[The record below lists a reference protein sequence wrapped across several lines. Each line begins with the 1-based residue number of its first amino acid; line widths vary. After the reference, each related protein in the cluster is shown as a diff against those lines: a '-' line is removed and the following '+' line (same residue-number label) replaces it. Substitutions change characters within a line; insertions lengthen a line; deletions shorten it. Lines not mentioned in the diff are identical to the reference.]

1 MSHIT
6 TIQQQRDL
14 DGAFSRAGSD
24 RLLVIDFTASW
35 CGPCKAIAPRYEAW
49 SNEYRQA
56 IFAKCDVDA
65 ARPIAQAYRV
75 SAMPTFVFIKN
86 RQTLETIKGAN
97 PAAIEAAIRKHAG
110 PPQRNYVESA
120 SGAQAPQDK
129 ALQGHGPL
137 NDQIDTSQTLCLN
150 ESSTHTLKSLLSSDD
165 KEGYLES
172 DADEQL
178 LLSISFLQNVKLF
191 AFRLTTEE
199 GEVDKAP
206 KTLKVFNDANGIGFD
221 EATSGPAAMEVE
233 LTRDQALGKQL
244 VLTRYVKFQK
254 ANSVS
259 IFVADNQGGGD
270 VTRIDKLELFGSL
283 ETATAAMT
291 NLRNQEE

>member
-1 MSHIT
+1 
-6 TIQQQRDL
+6 
-14 DGAFSRAGSD
+14 
-24 RLLVIDFTASW
+24 
-35 CGPCKAIAPRYEAW
+35 
-49 SNEYRQA
+49 
-56 IFAKCDVDA
+56 
-65 ARPIAQAYRV
+65 
-75 SAMPTFVFIKN
+75 MPTFVFIKN

-129 ALQGHGPL
+129 ALQGHVSGLEQSHRAASPRFDLSQITPQGPL

-259 IFVADNQGGGD
+259 V
-270 VTRIDKLELFGSL
+270 SL
-283 ETATAAMT
+283 AG
-291 NLRNQEE
+291 LV